1 MVLLK
6 NMMKRKMSVLAQNIN
21 KKQRNRDKRENKIRR
36 EVNIRIRDKR

>member
-6 NMMKRKMSVLAQNIN
+6 NMMKRKMGVLVQNIN

>member
-1 MVLLK
+1 MVVLK
-6 NMMKRKMSVLAQNIN
+6 NMMKRKMSVVVQNIN

>member
-6 NMMKRKMSVLAQNIN
+6 NMMSRKMSVLAQNIN

>member
-6 NMMKRKMSVLAQNIN
+6 NMMKRKMSVLVQNIN